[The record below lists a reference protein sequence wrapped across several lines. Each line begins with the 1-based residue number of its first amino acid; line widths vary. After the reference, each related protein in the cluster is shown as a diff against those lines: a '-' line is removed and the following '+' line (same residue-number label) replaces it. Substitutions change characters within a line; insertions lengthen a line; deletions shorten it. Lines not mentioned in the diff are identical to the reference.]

1 MLNRQLLEVQSNG
14 SEEFHS
20 ETDELDDSSEGGPV
34 LLKNEVVLVQ
44 PRKQPVLQHMKILR
58 TVNRVS
64 IKEKRAVNR

>member
-1 MLNRQLLEVQSNG
+1 MLNRQLLDVQSNG

-20 ETDELDDSSEGGPV
+20 ETDELDDSSEGV

-64 IKEKRAVNR
+64 IKEKRAVNK